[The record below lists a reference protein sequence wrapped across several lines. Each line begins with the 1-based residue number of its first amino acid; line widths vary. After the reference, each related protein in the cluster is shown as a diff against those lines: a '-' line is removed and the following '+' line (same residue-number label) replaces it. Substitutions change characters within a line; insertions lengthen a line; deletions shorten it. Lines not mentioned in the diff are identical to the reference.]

1 VYSTAINSEHP
12 PNATD
17 VFGGS
22 EVEQKTQSKILR
34 ERLENAT
41 GKPEHVI
48 AVNLDIRG
56 FSSFCE
62 RNESAN
68 VVTYIREAC
77 KNLIDRHFP
86 QAPFIKM
93 TGDGLLIVSPCE
105 KGSLDEDANYAL
117 NACQKVH
124 ESFPSLVDDP
134 MVNIKKPQ
142 KIGIGLSRGAAFRIV
157 ANGGTLD
164 YSGRVLNLASRL
176 MNLAR
181 PSGIVFDCEFLNGI
195 TAPSDLEKTF
205 SKSKVWLW
213 GIAESDP
220 IEIYYSKAYG
230 TSVPAMYRK
239 RLDVRKWMTEEGSWS
254 FENIE
259 SKAKNNLRIVFILD
273 REPRDAGE
281 IIVKVEYPPD
291 MASKL
296 DSAGYVLPGE
306 FFQYLFVGGEPKVAI
321 RSGLLVG
328 RLRQLG
334 FMSKHRCVFVFKY
347 PR

>member
-1 VYSTAINSEHP
+1 MLQMYL
-12 PNATD
+12 
-17 VFGGS
+17 GLS

-41 GKPEHVI
+41 GQPEHVI

-62 RNESAN
+62 RNESTN
-68 VVTYIREAC
+68 VVRYIREAC
-77 KNLIDRHFP
+77 KNLIDRYFP

-105 KGSLDEDANYAL
+105 KGKLDEDANYAL

-124 ESFPSLVDDP
+124 QSFPSLVDDP

-157 ANGGTLD
+157 ANGETLD

-181 PSGIVFDCEFLNGI
+181 PSGIVFDREFLTGI

-230 TSVPAMYRK
+230 TSIPAMYKK
-239 RLDVRKWMTEEGSWS
+239 RLDLRKWTTEKLSMS
-254 FENIE
+254 FKSIE
-259 SKAKNNLRIVFILD
+259 SYEKSDLLIGLVMDKEPLD
-273 REPRDAGE
+273 ASE
-281 IIVKVEYPPD
+281 IMVKVRYPPD
-291 MASKL
+291 IASKW
-296 DSAGYVLPGE
+296 STKEIVLLAE
-306 FFQYLFVGGEPKVAI
+306 FFEYIFEGGEPKVTVNA
-321 RSGLLVG
+321 V
-328 RLRQLG
+328 RLADTLRRLG
-334 FMSKHRCVFVFKY
+334 FVSKHRCVFVTKY

>member
-1 VYSTAINSEHP
+1 
-12 PNATD
+12 
-17 VFGGS
+17 
-22 EVEQKTQSKILR
+22 VEQKTQSEILR

-41 GKPEHVI
+41 GQPEHVI

-68 VVTYIREAC
+68 VVRYIREAC
-77 KNLIDRHFP
+77 KNLIDRYFP

-105 KGSLDEDANYAL
+105 KGKLDEDANYAL

-181 PSGIVFDCEFLNGI
+181 PSGIVFDCEFLSGI
-195 TAPSDLEKTF
+195 KAPSDLEKTF
-205 SKSKVWLW
+205 SKDKVWLW
-213 GIAESDP
+213 GIAETDP
-220 IEIYYSKAYG
+220 IEIYYSRAYG
-230 TSVPAMYRK
+230 TSIPAMYKK
-239 RLDVRKWMTEEGSWS
+239 RLDLREWTSEKGYWS
-254 FENIE
+254 FESIE
-259 SKAKNNLRIVFILD
+259 SNEKGNLNIAFILD
-273 REPRDAGE
+273 NEPRDVDE
-281 IIVKVEYPPD
+281 IIVKLEYPPD
-291 MASKL
+291 LASKWSS
-296 DSAGYVLPGE
+296 DEYVLPGE
-306 FFQYLFVGGEPKVAI
+306 FLQYQFVGGEPKIVI
-321 RSGLLVG
+321 YTRLLAD

-334 FMSKHRCVFVFKY
+334 FVSNHQCVFVFKY

>member
-1 VYSTAINSEHP
+1 MA
-12 PNATD
+12 
-17 VFGGS
+17 
-22 EVEQKTQSKILR
+22 QKTQSTILR

-41 GKPEHVI
+41 GQPEHVI

-62 RNESAN
+62 RNESVN
-68 VVTYIREAC
+68 VVRYIREAC
-77 KNLIDRHFP
+77 KNLIDRYFP

-105 KGSLDEDANYAL
+105 NGKLDEDANNAL

-134 MVNIKKPQ
+134 MLNIKKPQ

-157 ANGGTLD
+157 ANGETLD

-195 TAPSDLEKTF
+195 TAPSDLKKTF
-205 SKSKVWLW
+205 SKSKVWLL
-213 GIAESDP
+213 GIAERDP
-220 IEIYYSKAYG
+220 IEVYYSKAYG
-230 TSVPAMYRK
+230 TTIPAMHKK
-239 RLDVRKWMTEEGSWS
+239 RLDLREWITQKESMS
-254 FENIE
+254 FESIE
-259 SKAKNNLRIVFILD
+259 SNVKGNLDIFFTLDEEPQDASEIVVT
-273 REPRDAGE
+273 
-281 IIVKVEYPPD
+281 VKHPSEL
-291 MASKL
+291 ASKWDVTEYIL
-296 DSAGYVLPGE
+296 SGE
-306 FFQYLFVGGEPKVAI
+306 FFHYLSEGGEPSIVI
-321 RSGLLVG
+321 NTRFL
-328 RLRQLG
+328 RDTLRQLG
-334 FMSKHRCVFVFKY
+334 YVSKHRCVFLLRY

>member
-1 VYSTAINSEHP
+1 
-12 PNATD
+12 
-17 VFGGS
+17 
-22 EVEQKTQSKILR
+22 VEQKAQSKILR

-41 GKPEHVI
+41 GQPEHVI

-77 KNLIDRHFP
+77 KNLIDRYFP

-93 TGDGLLIVSPCE
+93 TGDGLLVVSPCE
-105 KGSLDEDANYAL
+105 KGKLDEDANYAL

-124 ESFPSLVDDP
+124 QSFPSLVDDP

-157 ANGGTLD
+157 ANGETLD

-181 PSGIVFDCEFLNGI
+181 PGGIVFDCEFLNGI
-195 TAPSDLEKTF
+195 AAPSDLEKAF

-213 GIAESDP
+213 GIAERDP
-220 IEIYYSKAYG
+220 IEVYYSKAYG
-230 TSVPAMYRK
+230 TSIPAMYKK
-239 RLDVRKWMTEEGSWS
+239 RLDVRKWRTVREAAS
-254 FENIE
+254 FESIE
-259 SKAKNNLRIVFILD
+259 SNAKNDLLMQFTLD
-273 REPRDAGE
+273 KEPRDADE
-281 IIVKVEYPPD
+281 IVFMVGYPRD
-291 MASKL
+291 LASK
-296 DSAGYVLPGE
+296 SGSKYHVLARE
-306 FFQYLFVGGEPKVAI
+306 VFEYRFEGGEPKVQIDA
-321 RSGLLVG
+321 RFLED
-328 RLRQLG
+328 RLRRLG
-334 FMSKHRCVFVFKY
+334 FESKHRCHFVFKY

>member
-1 VYSTAINSEHP
+1 MNSSQCYRC
-12 PNATD
+12 TW
-17 VFGGS
+17 GLS

-41 GKPEHVI
+41 GQPEHVI

-93 TGDGLLIVSPCE
+93 TGDGLLIVSPCQ
-105 KGSLDEDANYAL
+105 KGKLDEDANHAL

-124 ESFPSLVDDP
+124 QSFPSLVDDP

-181 PSGIVFDCEFLNGI
+181 PSGIVFDCEFLTGI
-195 TAPSDLEKTF
+195 TAPSDLEETF

-230 TSVPAMYRK
+230 TSIPAMYKK
-239 RLDVRKWMTEEGSWS
+239 RLDLRKWKTETGSWS
-254 FENIE
+254 FESIE
-259 SKAKNNLRIVFILD
+259 SNEKNNLNILFILD
-273 REPRDAGE
+273 EEPRDAGE
-281 IIVKVEYPPD
+281 IVVKVEYPPD
-291 MASKL
+291 MASRL
-296 DSAGYVLPGE
+296 DSSKCTLPGE
-306 FFQYLFVGGEPKVAI
+306 LFEYRFEGGEPKIVI
-321 RSGLLVG
+321 VTRLLVD
-328 RLRQLG
+328 RLRRLG
-334 FMSKHRCVFVFKY
+334 FVSKHQCVLVFKY